1 MRTLDKLR
9 LRFSSLFRRGKVEAE
24 LDDELRFHFD
34 QLVNE
39 NISAGMPPDEARR
52 LALRSM
58 GKITAVQEECR
69 DMRGTKLIEDFL
81 RDLGYAWRSVKPR
94 LRRSS

>member
-9 LRFSSLFRRGKVEAE
+9 LRFASLFRRGKVEAQLE
-24 LDDELRFHFD
+24 DELRFHFD

-52 LALRSM
+52 SALGSM
-58 GKITAVQEECR
+58 GRSRRLKRNVVICGVQN
-69 DMRGTKLIEDFL
+69 G
-81 RDLGYAWRSVKPR
+81 
-94 LRRSS
+94 

>member
-9 LRFSSLFRRGKVEAE
+9 LRFSSLFRRGKVEAA

-52 LALRSM
+52 FAIWGSSRRFRRNVAIC
-58 GKITAVQEECR
+58 GVQ
-69 DMRGTKLIEDFL
+69 D
-81 RDLGYAWRSVKPR
+81 
-94 LRRSS
+94 